1 MQTRMGDMLVFNHL
15 KTKNMV
21 IPGKKKTD
29 KFEKYE
35 GAFVKEPKTGRYEW
49 VISFDATSLYPSII
63 RTMNLSPD
71 MIIDPNGF
79 EKPSIWTKFSK
90 DSPLDDLSKGIKG
103 LAGAILL
110 RSLSRGTTRVNNAIV
125 LTPGGVKKYKE
136 GKPLTPRDISS
147 NQRDQLPSEYTLNT
161 GGGGVG
167 VRKAYK
173 LLGKVDGKDAY
184 EFIEPKVGRSLG
196 PEFASIIDLNSIFKI
211 IFKKNPSGDD
221 IDNFRSFQGLL
232 RMMKKNLDKSTIKV
246 VMERFTEI
254 LARESISQEEVTAI
268 ENAISSNL
276 K

>member
-1 MQTRMGDMLVFNHL
+1 MTMAL
-15 KTKNMV
+15 K
-21 IPGKKKTD
+21 
-29 KFEKYE
+29 
-35 GAFVKEPKTGRYEW
+35 
-49 VISFDATSLYPSII
+49 SH
-63 RTMNLSPD
+63 
-71 MIIDPNGF
+71 
-79 EKPSIWTKFSK
+79 IWTKFSK

-110 RSLSRGTTRVNNAIV
+110 RSLARGTTRINDVIV
-125 LTPGGVKKYKE
+125 LTPGGAKKYKE

-184 EFIEPKVGRSLG
+184 EFIEAKVGRSLG

-211 IFKKNPSGDD
+211 IFKKNPSAED
-221 IDNFRSFQGLL
+221 ISNFRSFQGLL
-232 RMMKKNLDKSTIKV
+232 RMMSQNLDKTTIKV
-246 VMERFTEI
+246 VMERFNEI
-254 LARESISQEEVTAI
+254 LTDENVSQDEVTAI
-268 ENAISSNL
+268 KNAITSNL